1 MAEITNMVEAGL
13 VLDKK
18 LDASRYDG
26 GDLKNYIAS
35 QEITVTITLSEY
47 RNLVA
52 EKATKDADIQKAKSD
67 QYERNRR
74 IEELEKANETLKAEN
89 YELKKQADALQEE
102 NAALKARIALAGTR
116 VKGDI
121 YITKEGEKADGS
133 DK

>member
-1 MAEITNMVEAGL
+1 MAELTNRVEADL

-18 LDASRYDG
+18 LDAARYEG
-26 GDLKNYIAS
+26 GDLKNYVAS

-52 EKATKDADIQKAKSD
+52 EKATKDSDIKKAEND
-67 QYERNRR
+67 RYERNQK
-74 IEELEKANETLKAEN
+74 IAELEKANETLKAEN
-89 YELKKQADALQEE
+89 YELKKQTDALQEE
-102 NAALKARIALAGTR
+102 NAALKAKIDLAGTR